1 MYEYTPFYR
10 IPEWMNRTKWMQRGG
25 SLFILSPMA
34 FAICSGHNL
43 IARWPDRCGWHRCNV
58 IESPEETLHIHQ
70 RTEYVAKLD
79 ERHVIWI
86 ISCKFFV
93 FFIYSSFSLLSCIV
107 FILLCE
113 WMNNKKYGCDRT
125 RYACIDVILTFIIS
139 PLSIDPSLSSRI
151 RGNDIQYAY
160 EWRIRLAWFF
170 TISIHEQNIYW
181 IDHKINV
188 FLLLTFLDH
197 FVQSNKHL
205 MDFIRIHGDVD

>member
-43 IARWPDRCGWHRCNV
+43 IARWPDRCGGHRCNV

-93 FFIYSSFSLLSCIV
+93 FFL
-107 FILLCE
+107 FILHSPYYHALFSFYCANE
-113 WMNNKKYGCDRT
+113 WIKK
-125 RYACIDVILTFIIS
+125 
-139 PLSIDPSLSSRI
+139 
-151 RGNDIQYAY
+151 
-160 EWRIRLAWFF
+160 IRLRSNTVCVYRCHF
-170 TISIHEQNIYW
+170 NIYYFAS
-181 IDHKINV
+181 INRSV
-188 FLLLTFLDH
+188 IVVPNSWQWYSVCVWVKDSTRMILHYLNPWTKYIL
-197 FVQSNKHL
+197 NWP
-205 MDFIRIHGDVD
+205 